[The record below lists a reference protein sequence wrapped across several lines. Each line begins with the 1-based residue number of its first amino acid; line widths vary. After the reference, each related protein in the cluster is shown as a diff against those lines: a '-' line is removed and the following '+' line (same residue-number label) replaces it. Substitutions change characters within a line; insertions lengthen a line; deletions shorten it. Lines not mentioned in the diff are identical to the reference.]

1 MAGRVGIAGR
11 SVPSRRQTR
20 SWWQGCKYEN
30 SFLLPLFFSLNKP
43 VVFLY
48 SFGNFRKCCFV
59 TDFVVKGLVWD
70 GMGFAVGRHS
80 VATDLNIVQY
90 SRSLLGLVFVVGV
103 VSLKRFFPWPVFN
116 NQINNIHSVQFTRDL
131 RLALITSLLI

>member
-1 MAGRVGIAGR
+1 M
-11 SVPSRRQTR
+11 P
-20 SWWQGCKYEN
+20 
-30 SFLLPLFFSLNKP
+30 
-43 VVFLY
+43 
-48 SFGNFRKCCFV
+48 
-59 TDFVVKGLVWD
+59 WD

-80 VATDLNIVQY
+80 VATDLKIVQY
-90 SRSLLGLVFVVGV
+90 SRLLLGLVFVVGV